1 MCQQIRKLSVKKYMN
16 AGIHPTKGSI
26 KLFIDDFDT
35 NRCRKCSLKVQKVPA
50 GIF

>member
-1 MCQQIRKLSVKKYMN
+1 MLLKKDYYYPYQNEKQIDQS
-16 AGIHPTKGSI
+16 SI